1 MTVEFEHRDILGR
14 VIGTPQRLFSQSNT
28 VLDERSVDIHGV
40 FSVSPARAVHAESDN
55 AVSFADWSKGRI
67 PYMNTGLSGELRR
80 QEINDA
86 NLRTRRDRLGRY
98 SVIRW
103 RQTTGRDM
111 DEELERFG
119 RFLPNTQ
126 SDIAHEI
133 TLQVA
138 HNLAF
143 QALRSRAEAIRARTR

>member
-14 VIGTPQRLFSQSNT
+14 AIGTPQRLFSQSDT
-28 VLDERSVDIHGV
+28 VLDERSVDIYGI
-40 FSVSPARAVHAESDN
+40 FSVTPARGAHVESNN
-55 AVSFADWSKGRI
+55 AISFADWSKGRV

-103 RQTTGRDM
+103 RRTTGRDI

-138 HNLAF
+138 HRLVF
-143 QALRSRAEAIRARTR
+143 RALHFRAEAIRSRTR